1 MRKSSVRGAIAI
13 GGCAIAA
20 IALSACAARGEGTIN
35 GVNYNGTTN
44 QGLAH
49 LDFHVTCV
57 NNTTTG
63 KGELEYS
70 DRSTTPPVR
79 FEAHFVTGGII
90 GLQSPGVVT
99 QVPCGSGGIAGVS
112 LVGTYRAEGE
122 TAGPRTGQI
131 SFVVSSSCPDAY
143 KPCPISDR
151 TKLPATVF
159 VSLTGGPYDGYI
171 NGGLLSNP
179 VTFLP

>member
-1 MRKSSVRGAIAI
+1 MATQMKKFSVRSAIAI
-13 GGCAIAA
+13 GGCVIGA

-70 DRSTTPPVR
+70 DRSTNPPVR
-79 FEAHFVTGGII
+79 FEAHFVTGGFN
-90 GLQSPGVVT
+90 GES
-99 QVPCGSGGIAGVS
+99 VPCGSGGVAGVF
-112 LVGTYRAEGE
+112 LIGTYRTEGE

-131 SFVVSSSCPDAY
+131 SFIVESPCDNVSD
-143 KPCPISDR
+143 PCPISDR
-151 TKLPATVF
+151 TKTTAVVF
-159 VSLTGGPYDGYI
+159 VKLTGGPYDGYV
-171 NGGLLSNP
+171 NSGQLSNP